1 MKDKRPSRAH
11 EVTVTGKNEPTLVL
25 IFVVNG
31 RDVVLDD
38 VNPSWPLHTARNKA
52 IAKSNSTGRPPDEW
66 EIRNESDQILD
77 PNRKISSYEFKSGTK
92 LFLSV
97 RVGGGGD
104 A

>member
-1 MKDKRPSRAH
+1 MTS
-11 EVTVTGKNEPTLVL
+11 KNESTLVL

-66 EIRNESDQILD
+66 EIRDETDQVLD
-77 PNRKISSYEFKSGTK
+77 PSRKISSFDFKSGTK
-92 LFLSV
+92 LFLNV
-97 RVGGGGD
+97 HVGGGGY